1 MGNSAAEF
9 LGLLGKGRSHTTMNR
24 IPKAQAGSELKPGKQ
39 EPGFELDMDKDF
51 GVAWA
56 LNTLE

>member
-1 MGNSAAEF
+1 
-9 LGLLGKGRSHTTMNR
+9 MNR